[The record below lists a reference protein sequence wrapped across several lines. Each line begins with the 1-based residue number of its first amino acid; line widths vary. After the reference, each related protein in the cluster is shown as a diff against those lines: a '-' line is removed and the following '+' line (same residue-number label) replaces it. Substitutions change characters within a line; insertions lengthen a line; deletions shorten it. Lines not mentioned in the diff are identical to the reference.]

1 MDKVFYNTVE
11 AALQSLNDSTNLTV
25 SLRRET
31 VKFTGRNSP
40 YISHQGVE
48 VKGGHNIPRLAVLS
62 SPNHSLALSPE
73 FHGDYRFGGDFTQG
87 LVPAYHFRSLFQFP
101 LAPPDWITGL
111 VRVTILDLFDG
122 FEEDGEPRFKPWGKV
137 FVEWKDGWS
146 GPLITAQV
154 DLREK
159 IGAWKVHIPTKTLW
173 QEGIEIPFGR
183 EFLPHGN
190 SDQLEEL
197 DNYLNEHGYTVQPCN
212 AVKCTR
218 PDVPGCK
225 DCPHNLEASGLQV
238 ILPTEGD

>member
-1 MDKVFYNTVE
+1 MSKIFYKNVE
-11 AALQSLNDSTNLTV
+11 SALRSLNDSTRLTV
-25 SLRRET
+25 SLRNET
-31 VKFTGRNSP
+31 IVFTGRNSP

-73 FHGDYRFGGDFTQG
+73 FHGDYRFGGSFKQG
-87 LVPAYHFRSLFQFP
+87 LVPAYHFKPLFQFP

-122 FEEDGEPRFKPWGKV
+122 FEEGGEPRFKPYGKV
-137 FVEWKDGWS
+137 YVEQKDGWS
-146 GPLITAQV
+146 GPLISAA
-154 DLREK
+154 DLREQVGVWK
-159 IGAWKVHIPTKTLW
+159 IHIPAKTLW
-173 QEGIEIPFGR
+173 QDGIEIPFGQ
-183 EFLPHGN
+183 EFCPHG
-190 SDQLEEL
+190 SSSQLEEL
-197 DNYLNEHGYTVQPCN
+197 DNYLHDHGFTVDSCN
-212 AVKCTR
+212 AVKCIR